1 MAAIDNYNL
10 ALDGDFR
17 KKVRSLMLKSAL
29 AVSGES
35 NTDKKDSYIQKRG
48 NAANFT
54 IYNQSNAMDIMS
66 HLVAAGGAL
75 TDASTDNDIEFTINS
90 VWDDYSGLT
99 LEDKDLPV

>member
-1 MAAIDNYNL
+1 MAAIDNYEL
-10 ALDGDFR
+10 ALDPDFR

-35 NTDKKDSYIQKRG
+35 DTNKQDAFIRKRA

-54 IYNQSNAMDIMS
+54 IYNQTNAMDILS

-75 TDASTDNDIEFTINS
+75 TGVSTDNDIEFTINS

-99 LEDKDLPV
+99 LADTEIPE